1 VSRTEDPAHP
11 RLTLRSAVYGPSDV
25 DLDDPAELYH
35 EASKISPALARRQ
48 TQGIVRLAHSPALQA
63 AALRSVRRNLQL
75 PVVELPPAAPLEP
88 QLGAVLAA
96 RRSARE
102 LDGRC
107 LRLSSLA
114 TLLDAGY
121 GTSAPGRRVVP
132 SGGALYPLELY
143 PVLLRVAGASPG
155 VFHFDPVRRVLE
167 ILRLDDVRRELE
179 RTSAFPELV
188 RGTAAVVFL
197 TGVFW
202 RTRFKYGLRGYRF
215 ALLEAGHVAQNVL
228 LAATARG
235 VPALPLGGFYDARV
249 EELLDVDGVD
259 ESPVYAIA
267 LGGDGG

>member
-1 VSRTEDPAHP
+1 VTRTEDPAHP
-11 RLTLRSAVYGPSDV
+11 RLTLRSAVYGPDDV

-35 EASKISPALARRQ
+35 EASKLAPALARRQ

-63 AALRSVRRNLQL
+63 AALRPVRRNLQL
-75 PVVELPPAAPLEP
+75 PVVELPPAVPLEP
-88 QLGAVLAA
+88 ALGAVLAA
-96 RRSARE
+96 RRSALE
-102 LDGRC
+102 LDGTP
-107 LRLSSLA
+107 LRLSSLG

-143 PVLLRVAGASPG
+143 PVLLRVAETNPG
-155 VFHFDPVRRVLE
+155 VFHLDPVRRVLE
-167 ILRLDDVRRELE
+167 ILRCEDVRRELG
-179 RTSAFPELV
+179 RASAFPELLD
-188 RGTAAVVFL
+188 RAAAVVFL

-215 ALLEAGHVAQNVL
+215 ALLEAGHVAQNIL
-228 LAATARG
+228 LAATALG
-235 VPALPLGGFYDARV
+235 VPALPLGGFYDSRV

-267 LGGDGG
+267 IGGDGT